1 MVVTSKDRNIY
12 IEISKKEETI
22 FGIYCIVSQFQWG
35 KKRNSDWEHIFEVTA
50 EWKIFWD
57 NRVSKD
63 PVCLK
68 AMVSQ
73 KVLAVLFCPLVYL
86 SVCCSVCLLKKSFLS
101 VSPLQAGSSQVPH
114 PTCSW
119 KIHVS
124 WGTRLAGSCFVL
136 LSYRFVVLLFR
147 TFLSVLK
154 SRDGSCWTLVVT
166 SHYGNRS
173 VSWPNAQ
180 KNKILKFHEIKRYFN
195 CRLTLE

>member
-86 SVCCSVCLLKKSFLS
+86 SVCCSVCLFKKSFLS

-166 SHYGNRS
+166 SHCGNGS
-173 VSWPNAQ
+173 ASWPNAQ
-180 KNKILKFHEIKRYFN
+180 KKNKV
-195 CRLTLE
+195 

>member
-12 IEISKKEETI
+12 IEISKKHLQYSVFTALFHSFREGRKEIQTENISSKWQQNERSSET
-22 FGIYCIVSQFQWG
+22 
-35 KKRNSDWEHIFEVTA
+35 TA
-50 EWKIFWD
+50 LVKILC
-57 NRVSKD
+57 
-63 PVCLK
+63 VCLK

-119 KIHVS
+119 KIPVS

-154 SRDGSCWTLVVT
+154 SRDGSCWILVVT
-166 SHYGNRS
+166 SHCGNGS
-173 VSWPNAQ
+173 ASWPNAQ
-180 KNKILKFHEIKRYFN
+180 KNKI
-195 CRLTLE
+195 